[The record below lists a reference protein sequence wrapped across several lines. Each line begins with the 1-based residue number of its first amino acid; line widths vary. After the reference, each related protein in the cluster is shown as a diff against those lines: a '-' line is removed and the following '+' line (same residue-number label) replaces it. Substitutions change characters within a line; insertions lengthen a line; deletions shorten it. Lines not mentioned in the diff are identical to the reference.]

1 MTEAVREQLIG
12 VGVAWQRAMMAD
24 HRAQERARE
33 RDEWEAHQQ
42 AAIAEIAAAQ
52 EGE

>member
-24 HRAQERARE
+24 HRAQERALE
-33 RDEWEAHQQ
+33 ADEWEATQQ
-42 AAIAEIAAAQ
+42 ARIAEIAAAE
-52 EGE
+52 EGK

>member
-1 MTEAVREQLIG
+1 MTETVREQLIG
-12 VGVAWQRAMMAD
+12 VGVQIQRAMMAD

-33 RDEWEAHQQ
+33 ADEWEATQQ
-42 AAIAEIAAAQ
+42 ARIAEIAAAQ